1 MVGLEYSMGRF
12 SLLDVQD
19 EASAQEPANPANKWR
34 KEYTT
39 EELLELIESIDGD
52 FMIHIRLED
61 CDEQDEGSV

>member
-1 MVGLEYSMGRF
+1 MELK
-12 SLLDVQD
+12 D
-19 EASAQEPANPANKWR
+19 